1 MPVEEGCF
9 RFLEL
14 ELAAMAASGLGV
26 LGWRGFFLEIFVQR
40 DVFWR
45 ERVKGAMAGKGQ
57 ELAGKSDKRAANPN
71 FL

>member
-26 LGWRGFFLEIFVQR
+26 LGWRGFFLEIF
-40 DVFWR
+40 DFLYR
-45 ERVKGAMAGKGQ
+45 EMCFGGK
-57 ELAGKSDKRAANPN
+57 E
-71 FL
+71 